1 MRVDRHSGH
10 SASIV
15 ALEVERR
22 TREEPQS
29 EQFKL
34 DGSGALRPAGPLSG
48 RPVGDTTPDASDPE
62 DASWTI
68 VNAPLQSVH
77 VPVRIRASRPTNST
91 AAPQWGQEL
100 DISCLGSALPTVI
113 TSGGGQ

>member
-68 VNAPLQSVH
+68 VNVPL
-77 VPVRIRASRPTNST
+77 RIRASRPTNST

>member
-15 ALEVERR
+15 ALDVERR
-22 TREEPQS
+22 TREDPQS

-34 DGSGALRPAGPLSG
+34 DESGALLPAAPPSG

-62 DASWTI
+62 DASCTI
-68 VNAPLQSVH
+68 VNEPLQSVQ

-100 DISCLGSALPTVI
+100 VISCLDRALPRFI

>member
-15 ALEVERR
+15 ALDVERR
-22 TREEPQS
+22 TREDPQS

-34 DGSGALRPAGPLSG
+34 DESGALLPAAPPSG

-62 DASWTI
+62 DASCTI
-68 VNAPLQSVH
+68 VNEPLQSVQ
-77 VPVRIRASRPTNST
+77 VPGEDPGIST
-91 AAPQWGQEL
+91 HEFDRGATMGTGTRHIVPR
-100 DISCLGSALPTVI
+100 
-113 TSGGGQ
+113 